1 MARNTKK
8 NAVKLQ
14 ILRDRFANLLEKL
27 HSSNRDNAE
36 AAIMAAYHLWE
47 ETRQALGKTQKKVST
62 ELDVK
67 VNEAIE
73 KISRF
78 KTNREK
84 NAFAIKTINNW
95 IAEGYANLHPRM
107 EA

>member
-1 MARNTKK
+1 MARNTRK
-8 NAVKLQ
+8 NAARLQ

-36 AAIMAAYHLWE
+36 AAIMAAYNLWQ
-47 ETRQALGKTQKKVST
+47 ETRQTLGKNQKTLSK
-62 ELDVK
+62 ELDAE

-73 KISRF
+73 KLERF
-78 KTNREK
+78 TTNRGK
-84 NAFAIKTINNW
+84 NSFAIKTIDRW
-95 IAEGYANLHPRM
+95 IASGYGNLHPRM